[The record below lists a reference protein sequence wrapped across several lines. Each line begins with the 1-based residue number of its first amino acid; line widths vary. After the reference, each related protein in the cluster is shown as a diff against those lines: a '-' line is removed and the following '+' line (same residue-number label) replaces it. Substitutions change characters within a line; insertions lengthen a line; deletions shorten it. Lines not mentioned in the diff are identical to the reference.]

1 MTHLSLTIQRSVK
14 GSIERMTCPVHGEHP
29 KLSFTSSGFTVSC
42 CCDNFRSKVI
52 AECKD
57 AIAKAVEAD
66 ISKALK
72 GIR

>member
-1 MTHLSLTIQRSVK
+1 
-14 GSIERMTCPVHGEHP
+14 MTCPVHGEHP
-29 KLSFTSSGFTVSC
+29 KLSFTSSSFTVSC

-57 AIAKAVEAD
+57 SIAKAVEAD